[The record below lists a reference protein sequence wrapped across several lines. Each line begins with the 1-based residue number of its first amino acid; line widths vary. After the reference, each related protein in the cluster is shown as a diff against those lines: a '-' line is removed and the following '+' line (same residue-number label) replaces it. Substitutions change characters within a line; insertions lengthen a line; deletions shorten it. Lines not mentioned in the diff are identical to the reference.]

1 MAHSV
6 NSLLEKIFG
15 SVRKLTFYTL
25 NTQPVVRKKA
35 KFIYNPQ
42 TIKQQANRSNVHFLI
57 YAFRTLR
64 PLLIIS
70 LNSRPK
76 SRSAYNEFLSR
87 NLNQSIINGQFFPEE
102 FQISTG
108 DIPSTDFQ
116 VIRLVDESNKFLISW
131 DEALNGNQNNE
142 DILCAAIYTR
152 TNKRFH
158 YSITDVPRE
167 QQTAQIVFNLNF
179 HTVAC
184 FLYLFFVRA
193 DYSVSSI
200 SSIHSFDVIN

>member
-1 MAHSV
+1 MAHSI
-6 NSLLEKIFG
+6 NSLLEKTFG

-35 KFIYNPQ
+35 KFIANPQ
-42 TIKQQANRSNVHFLI
+42 TEKQQANRSNVHFLI
-57 YAFRTLR
+57 YAFRALR

-70 LNSRPK
+70 LNRRSK

-87 NLNQSIINGQFFPEE
+87 NLNQSIINGHFFPEE
-102 FQISTG
+102 FQISTE

-116 VIRLVDESNKFLISW
+116 VIRLADESNKFLISW
-131 DEALNGNQNNE
+131 DADLTGNQNNE

-158 YSITDVPRE
+158 YAITDVTRNE
-167 QQTAQIVFNLNF
+167 QNAQIVFRLDF
-179 HTVAC
+179 HTVSC
-184 FLYLFFVRA
+184 YLYLFFVRS
-193 DYSVSSI
+193 DYSVSSKT
-200 SSIHSFDVIN
+200 SVHNFDAIN